1 MGWVRRSNCR
11 SDTKVQGSLFTL
23 LVRQSCIINIC
34 DVREDPLEKR
44 KGAGER
50 AVKRTPIFAE
60 VHNIRNKLTCL
71 RAFVQAIER
80 PDRWKALIP
89 KYRKECEN
97 AIEDIDA
104 SALRIGSVE
113 RRRTRAKKNTH
124 SRR

>member
-1 MGWVRRSNCR
+1 M
-11 SDTKVQGSLFTL
+11 
-23 LVRQSCIINIC
+23 
-34 DVREDPLEKR
+34 EKR

-71 RAFVQAIER
+71 RAFVQAIEK

-97 AIEDIDA
+97 AIEEIDA

-113 RRRTRAKKNTH
+113 GKRTRAKKNTY